1 MKRFISSLLIAVVA
15 IIFSAP
21 RASAQTTLDVN
32 ITFTI
37 DHVIAVEWAGTGHSG
52 TGAKTWTIGTIAL
65 DGEYNTLTP
74 THGTGGSWTDD
85 LRITNV
91 STTGSPVDVDLIIV
105 TNVAG
110 WTAGSDSGAN
120 TYEIRAAVGAANIA
134 ALRAA
139 SNITTT
145 NTANFINA
153 LAAAGTTSE
162 IDFLFDAPSTISSGA
177 GVAQTIVLRFTA
189 SLDD

>member
-65 DGEYNTLTP
+65 DG
-74 THGTGGSWTDD
+74 
-85 LRITNV
+85 
-91 STTGSPVDVDLIIV
+91 TTGSPVDVDLIIV